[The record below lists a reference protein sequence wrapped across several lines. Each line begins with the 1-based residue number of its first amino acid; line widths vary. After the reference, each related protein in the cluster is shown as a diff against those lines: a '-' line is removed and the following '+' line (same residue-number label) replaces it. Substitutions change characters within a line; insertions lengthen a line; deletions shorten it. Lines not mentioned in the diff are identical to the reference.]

1 MHRDRI
7 NLSPTALEVL
17 LALSQAPQ
25 GARMSGLAAALEIP
39 ASQVETAL
47 RAMVGVGIATRAPT
61 GHRYLLHEDHPALS
75 ELVALAARMTDPDRA
90 IEIVL
95 RSNEGVER
103 ALRDDS
109 GYIVS
114 VVADDPV
121 DPVGASELLEMVIPH
136 VTLGRA
142 DAPPIEWFD
151 ANEFA
156 RMLRV
161 APSLRVRVA
170 AAREVKGRAAGPAS
184 SADNRPSRSP
194 TGGVPDATGPALG

>member
-25 GARMSGLAAALEIP
+25 GARMSGIAAALEIP

-47 RAMVGVGIATRAPT
+47 RTMVGVGIATRAPT
-61 GHRYLLHEDHPALS
+61 GHRYLLREDHPALA
-75 ELVALAARMTDPDRA
+75 ELVALAARMTAPDRA
-90 IEIVL
+90 VEIVL
-95 RSNEGVER
+95 RSNEGVDR
-103 ALRDDS
+103 ALRDDA

-114 VVADDPV
+114 VLADDPV
-121 DPVGASELLEMVIPH
+121 DPVGASELLDMVIPH
-136 VTLGRA
+136 VTLGRD

-161 APSLRVRVA
+161 APSLRMRVA
-170 AAREVKGRAAGPAS
+170 AARAVKGRAVRLAS
-184 SADNRPSRSP
+184 SADDRPSQSP
-194 TGGVPDATGPALG
+194 TAGLPDATRPARG